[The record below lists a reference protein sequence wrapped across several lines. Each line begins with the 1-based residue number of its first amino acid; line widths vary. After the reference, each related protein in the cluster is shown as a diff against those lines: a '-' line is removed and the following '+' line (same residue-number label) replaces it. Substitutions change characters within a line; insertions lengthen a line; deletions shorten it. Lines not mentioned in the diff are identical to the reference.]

1 MDNIKTALDNINIA
15 LEKLNSV
22 KLILESESDVETV
35 VTKHGADYN
44 VEHVEKV
51 VPVQPNRPKVN
62 TYRIERLCTTGW
74 SGFEP
79 PLSNLTKEDASAKI
93 KNLVDREEVNPSDLR
108 VVVDG
113 QV

>member
-51 VPVQPNRPKVN
+51 VPVPPNRPKVN